1 MGKSIKLDFV
11 NWLGCGIDE
20 WNAMFRFLDY
30 DFVRSEN
37 PDYIVY
43 SNTALRYM
51 PNLKFD
57 GKKIFFMG
65 EIIDADMSM
74 CDWSFGDN
82 YIDDSRHFRMP
93 YYVIRMLYTG
103 TLLDSL
109 IKNIDVEEVL
119 GEKTGFCNFVFS
131 NTRDGVCRNEF
142 FEKLSKYKKVDSAGR
157 SLNNMGYVL
166 PGRVGTRVGHYIT
179 YPEKMDFLSRY
190 KFTIAFENNRSDY
203 NLDSGYTTEKITEP
217 MLSNSIPI
225 YRGNPHI
232 GEEFNS
238 KSFLNRLDF
247 NSDEELIERII
258 ELDNDDNLYMEMLS
272 EPWLKGNILT
282 KQLDIEAIKEQ
293 FGKIFGL

>member
-1 MGKSIKLDFV
+1 
-11 NWLGCGIDE
+11 
-20 WNAMFRFLDY
+20 
-30 DFVRSEN
+30 
-37 PDYIVY
+37 
-43 SNTALRYM
+43 
-51 PNLKFD
+51 
-57 GKKIFFMG
+57 MG
-65 EIIDADMSM
+65 EIIDVDMSM